1 MPEGLNPPQFHV
13 FRKTELS
20 SHLRKLIKFTG
31 RNPPLPAVLG
41 SRPAVV
47 SLWLVGFS
55 PVRGVISAA
64 VRPKGEALGGGDVGV
79 PGTGGRWHET
89 FLSFGQVVP
98 EGSPRAGAQWSERRS
113 RSWGVSGQRCSGASP
128 VPAAQVRSRQPLA
141 AVACPG
147 AVARRLPAA
156 SCLLLMLFL
165 RAAPPNA
172 EPRVLV
178 KTEREEE
185 PCAGAP
191 RRQSERGTPDAP
203 GAGRGRAAV
212 KSEVAVK
219 LEPEDESYTGY
230 PPDLG
235 ERAAAPG
242 YPGIKTEVVVKAEP
256 EDDSY
261 GDFRQTPP
269 DREAPPDASAGDA
282 KPEIIV
288 KVEPD
293 EEPCA
298 GGRRGAGCKGGSE
311 KEPKEEPEDVKPDK
325 ALLAKS
331 LEAAPR
337 GSLRPEPCVSQW
349 TVQPAQ
355 GDVAELRQGPPRPEG
370 PRAAAEPTG
379 LRLEKGAASVLPMG
393 DVVQKPSPTR
403 ERGSA
408 AAPGTEPARR
418 PRSHAAERPFACTE
432 CGKSFQHR
440 GNLVTHLRVH
450 TGEKPFTCTV
460 CGKSF
465 SQKGDLMRHQRI
477 HTGEKP
483 FECNVCGKSFCSKQ
497 TFILHQ
503 RIHTGEKPFSCTECG
518 KSFNR
523 KANFITHQKIH
534 RGERPFICAEC
545 GKGFCAK
552 KTFILHQKIHIG
564 ERPFGCSECGKS
576 FSRNGDLTR
585 HQRIHTGER
594 PFACA
599 DCGKCFSHNGELIKH
614 QRIHTGEK
622 PFTCTECGKSFNR
635 KGTLITHQRI
645 HTGERPFVC
654 PECGK
659 TFNLKTTLMKH
670 KRIHT
675 GERPFTCLEC
685 GKSFKYKG
693 NLRTHHLTHTVERV
707 YPCTECGKI
716 FSHKKELTV
725 HQSVHTE
732 ERILSCYRDGES
744 FNPFLPMH
752 PLLMSCTQIQMPLE
766 ALSKYK

>member
-1 MPEGLNPPQFHV
+1 MEPEEKSWRGDLPDACDTGEAAESSCGDPAALAPQGPRSCRHD
-13 FRKTELS
+13 
-20 SHLRKLIKFTG
+20 
-31 RNPPLPAVLG
+31 AVLP
-41 SRPAVV
+41 R
-47 SLWLVGFS
+47 
-55 PVRGVISAA
+55 
-64 VRPKGEALGGGDVGV
+64 
-79 PGTGGRWHET
+79 
-89 FLSFGQVVP
+89 
-98 EGSPRAGAQWSERRS
+98 SPRAALSS
-113 RSWGVSGQRCSGASP
+113 SGKGWAS
-128 VPAAQVRSRQPLA
+128 VKREIV
-141 AVACPG
+141 
-147 AVARRLPAA
+147 
-156 SCLLLMLFL
+156 
-165 RAAPPNA
+165 
-172 EPRVLV
+172 V
-178 KTEREEE
+178 KT
-185 PCAGAP
+185 
-191 RRQSERGTPDAP
+191 
-203 GAGRGRAAV
+203 
-212 KSEVAVK
+212 
-219 LEPEDESYTGY
+219 EPEDESYVSCHQGLDATV
-230 PPDLG
+230 PRVPST
-235 ERAAAPG
+235 
-242 YPGIKTEVVVKAEP
+242 GIKAETSIKSEP
-256 EDDSY
+256 GAEAY
-261 GDFRQTPP
+261 GSGCPGCQERD
-269 DREAPPDASAGDA
+269 APHHHAAGDA
-282 KPEIIV
+282 RPEVIV
-288 KVEPD
+288 KVEP
-293 EEPCA
+293 EEESHIGCPQDLA
-298 GGRRGAGCKGGSE
+298 GPGAPSHCGGAGPDGE
-311 KEPKEEPEDVKPDK
+311 QRPKEEPEEVKPE
-325 ALLAKS
+325 AAELEKS
-331 LEAAPR
+331 LGAALG
-337 GSLRPEPCVSQW
+337 GSLRPWPRVSQW
-349 TVQPAQ
+349 TVQQAQ
-355 GDVAELRQGPPRPEG
+355 GTVAELRCSPAVPRER
-370 PRAAAEPTG
+370 RAAPEPWV
-379 LRLEKGAASVLPMG
+379 LCLERGTAP
-393 DVVQKPSPTR
+393 VVPVSSARQKPPSACGV
-403 ERGSA
+403 GSA
-408 AAPGTEPARR
+408 MASGTEPARR
-418 PRSHAAERPFACTE
+418 PCGHTAERPFACSE

-440 GNLVTHLRVH
+440 GNLITHLRVH
-450 TGEKPFTCTV
+450 TGEKPFTCTI

-483 FECNVCGKSFCSKQ
+483 FKCTVCGKSFCSKQ

-564 ERPFGCSECGKS
+564 DRPFGCSECGKS

-594 PFACA
+594 PFACT
-599 DCGKCFSHNGELIKH
+599 DCGKSFSHNGELIKH

-725 HQSVHTE
+725 HQGVHTE
-732 ERILSCYRDGES
+732 ERILSCYQEGES
-744 FNPFLPMH
+744 FNPFLPVH
-752 PLLMSCTQIQMPLE
+752 PLLMSCAQLPVPLE